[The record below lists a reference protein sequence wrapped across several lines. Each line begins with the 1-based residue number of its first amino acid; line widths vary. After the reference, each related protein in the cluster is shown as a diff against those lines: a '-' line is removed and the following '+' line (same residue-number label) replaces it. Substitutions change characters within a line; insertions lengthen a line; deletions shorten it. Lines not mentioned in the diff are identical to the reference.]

1 MLIYWK
7 WRNITEISPEAIQK
21 EQEQVKMVQKEKSGS
36 NSICI
41 YFKIFSL
48 GWLNISLLRIQIKFS
63 IFLSSKDPNNNA
75 NQAQVSVTKLCG
87 KKEETK

>member
-1 MLIYWK
+1 MLMLIYWK
-7 WRNITEISPEAIQK
+7 WRNKTQISPEAIQK
-21 EQEQVKMVQKEKSGS
+21 EQEQVKMVQKEKSGC

-48 GWLNISLLRIQIKFS
+48 GWLNISLLRIQIQFS
-63 IFLSSKDPNNNA
+63 IFLSSKDPNNNSPG
-75 NQAQVSVTKLCG
+75 SVTKLCG